1 MSHMKNLRMFQLSDV
16 PPKLDSWQD
25 YFVQIKQGADLFAVF
40 LHYYEPVLNEITDSF
55 CRKYG
60 LDKHFDDVK
69 MVYVEAMLTELER
82 YDPACDIPFLQLTH
96 RKLTNAMHSYAMF
109 NLKGFSETSLTH
121 YARLRK
127 AAYLYKTTAPNQAV
141 ATICKELSIQP
152 KTTLRL
158 IEQVDALDTFR
169 SVDETGEEDEDY
181 DFPVG
186 KDILGYR
193 QARNPETI
201 VIHQEQSDALWD
213 AFNALTTKE
222 RDIISLH
229 LGFCMEC
236 FRTINPQT
244 FDDLADLYQYTAA
257 DSVMKLYHRAL
268 KKIRSKLGTK
278 E

>member
-1 MSHMKNLRMFQLSDV
+1 MSHMKNLRMFQLSDA

-25 YFVQIKQGADLFAVF
+25 YFAQIKQGAGLFAVF
-40 LHYYEPVLNEITDSF
+40 LHYYEPVLNEIANSF

-82 YDPACDIPFLQLTH
+82 YDPACHIPFLQLTH
-96 RKLTNAMHSYAMF
+96 RKLTNAMHTYAMF
-109 NLKGFSETSLTH
+109 NLRGFSETSLTH

-127 AAYLYKTTAPNQAV
+127 AAYLYKTTSPNQAV
-141 ATICKELSIQP
+141 ATICKQLNIQP
-152 KTTLRL
+152 KTALRL

-169 SVDETGEEDEDY
+169 SVDETGEDDDDY
-181 DFPVG
+181 DFLVG

-193 QARNPETI
+193 QAYNPETV
-201 VIHQEQSDALWD
+201 VIHQYRSDALWD
-213 AFNALTTKE
+213 AFNELTTKE

-257 DSVMKLYHRAL
+257 DSVIKLYHRAL

>member
-1 MSHMKNLRMFQLSDV
+1 MSHMKNLRMFQLSDT

-25 YFVQIKQGADLFAVF
+25 YFVQTKQEADLFTVF

-60 LDKHFDDVK
+60 LDNHFADMK

-82 YDPACDIPFLQLTH
+82 YDPACHIPFLQLTH
-96 RKLTNAMHSYAMF
+96 RKLTNAMHTYAMF

-127 AAYLYKTTAPNQAV
+127 AAYLYKTTTPNQAV
-141 ATICKELSIQP
+141 ATICKELNIQP
-152 KTTLRL
+152 KTALRL
-158 IEQVDALDTFR
+158 IEQVDALDTFG

-193 QARNPETI
+193 QSRNPETV

-213 AFNALTTKE
+213 AFNELTTKE

-229 LGFCMEC
+229 LGFCIEC
-236 FRTINPQT
+236 FRTITPKT

-268 KKIRSKLGTK
+268 RKLRSKLGTK

>member
-1 MSHMKNLRMFQLSDV
+1 MSDMNDLRMFQISDA
-16 PPKLDSWQD
+16 PPRLDSWQD

-40 LHYYEPVLNEITDSF
+40 LHYYEPVLNEIANSF

-69 MVYVEAMLTELER
+69 MVYVEAMLTELEH
-82 YDPACDIPFLQLTH
+82 YDPACHIPFLQLTH
-96 RKLTNAMHSYAMF
+96 RKLTNAMHTYAMF

-121 YARLRK
+121 YAQLRK
-127 AAYLYKTTAPNQAV
+127 AAYLYKTTTPNQAV
-141 ATICKELSIQP
+141 ATICKELNIQP
-152 KTTLRL
+152 KTALRL

-181 DFPVG
+181 DSLLG

-193 QARNPETI
+193 QARTPETI

-236 FRTINPQT
+236 FRTITPKT

>member
-25 YFVQIKQGADLFAVF
+25 YFVQTKQGADLFAVF

-60 LDKHFDDVK
+60 LDKHFYDVK

-96 RKLTNAMHSYAMF
+96 RKLTNAMHTYAMF

-141 ATICKELSIQP
+141 ATICKELNIQP
-152 KTTLRL
+152 KTSLRL

-169 SVDETGEEDEDY
+169 SVDEAGEDDEGY
-181 DFPVG
+181 DSLVG
-186 KDILGYR
+186 KDVLGYR
-193 QARNPETI
+193 QAHNPETV
-201 VIHQEQSDALWD
+201 VIHQDQSDALWD
-213 AFNALTTKE
+213 AFNELTTKE

>member
-1 MSHMKNLRMFQLSDV
+1 MSHMKNLRMFQLPDA
-16 PPKLDSWQD
+16 PPRLDSWQD
-25 YFVQIKQGADLFAVF
+25 YFAQIKQGADLFAVF
-40 LHYYEPVLNEITDSF
+40 LHYYEPVLNEIMDSF

-96 RKLTNAMHSYAMF
+96 RKLTNAMHTYAMF

-127 AAYLYKTTAPNQAV
+127 AAYLYKTTTPNQAV
-141 ATICKELSIQP
+141 ATICKELNIQP
-152 KTTLRL
+152 KTALRL
-158 IEQVDALDTFR
+158 IEEVDALDTFW
-169 SVDETGEEDEDY
+169 SIDEKGRDDEDY

-186 KDILGYR
+186 KDVLGYC

-201 VIHQEQSDALWD
+201 VIHQEQSNALWY
-213 AFNALTTKE
+213 AFNELTTKE

-236 FRTINPQT
+236 FRTITPKT

>member
-1 MSHMKNLRMFQLSDV
+1 MSDMNDLRMFQISDA
-16 PPKLDSWQD
+16 PPRLDSWQD
-25 YFVQIKQGADLFAVF
+25 YFIQIKQGADLFTVF
-40 LHYYEPVLNEITDSF
+40 LHYYEPVLNEIANSF

-60 LDKHFDDVK
+60 LDNHFADIK
-69 MVYVEAMLTELER
+69 MVYVGAMLTELEH

-96 RKLTNAMHSYAMF
+96 RKLTNAMHTYAMS
-109 NLKGFSETSLTH
+109 NLKGFSETSLTR

-141 ATICKELSIQP
+141 ATICKVLSIQP
-152 KTTLRL
+152 KTALRL

-181 DFPVG
+181 VSLLG
-186 KDILGYR
+186 KDVLRYR
-193 QARNPETI
+193 QAHNPETV
-201 VIHQEQSDALWD
+201 VIHQEQSNALWD
-213 AFNALTTKE
+213 AFNDLTTKE

>member
-1 MSHMKNLRMFQLSDV
+1 MKNLRMFQLSDT

-25 YFVQIKQGADLFAVF
+25 YFVQTKQEADLFTVF

-60 LDKHFDDVK
+60 LDNHFDDVK
-69 MVYVEAMLTELER
+69 MVYVEAMLAELER

-96 RKLTNAMHSYAMF
+96 RKLTNAMHTYAMS
-109 NLKGFSETSLTH
+109 NLKGFSETSLTY
-121 YARLRK
+121 YAQLRK
-127 AAYLYKTTAPNQAV
+127 AAYLYKTTTPNQAV
-141 ATICKELSIQP
+141 ATICKELNIQP
-152 KTTLRL
+152 KTALRL

-181 DFPVG
+181 DSLVG
-186 KDILGYR
+186 KDVLGYR
-193 QARNPETI
+193 QARNPETV
-201 VIHQEQSDALWD
+201 VIHQEQSDALWA
-213 AFNALTTKE
+213 AFDELTTKE

-236 FRTINPQT
+236 FRTITPKT